1 MYQALNR
8 RNAVKLAAVT
18 SGSYFVAFVPLAFL
32 LFNDSMIFSIIV
44 GFLTATIASGF
55 VMFANILIGK
65 YYTNKFDL

>member
-18 SGSYFVAFVPLAFL
+18 SVSYFIAFVPLAIL
-32 LFNDSMIFSIIV
+32 LFNDSLGFSIIV
-44 GFLTATIASGF
+44 GVLIATIATGF

-65 YYTNKFDL
+65 YYTKKFDL